1 MTTQPTLFIPHGGG
15 PCFFM
20 DWTMGPADTW
30 DKTAA
35 YLKGLIDS
43 LPQRPD
49 AILVI
54 SAHWEEPEFTVS
66 VAPNPPMLYD
76 YFGFPPHTYLL
87 KFPAK
92 GSAALSDRVVELM
105 TEAGIPV
112 RTDAER
118 GYDHGVFVPL
128 LVALPEADIPVVPMS
143 VKTNLDP
150 GDHLA
155 LGRALA
161 PLRDENVLIVGSG
174 MSYHNMRAFNTPRA
188 TPGSETF
195 DAFLTNVV
203 RDPDP
208 EARWDALLHWS
219 EGPMAR
225 DAHPPAAEEHLLPLM
240 VAAGAGGDAPGRRD
254 FSDIVMNARI
264 SAYRFG

>member
-30 DKTAA
+30 DKTET
-35 YLKGLIDS
+35 YLRGLIDT

-54 SAHWEEPEFTVS
+54 TAHWEEPEFTVS
-66 VAPNPPMLYD
+66 IAPEPPMLFD
-76 YFGFPPHTYLL
+76 YYGFPQHTYELS
-87 KFPAK
+87 FPAK
-92 GSAALSDRVVELM
+92 GSAALSQRAVELL
-105 TEAGIPV
+105 TAAGIPV
-112 RTDAER
+112 RTDAQR

-128 LVALPEADIPVVPMS
+128 LVAMPEADIPVVPMS
-143 VKTNLDP
+143 VKANLDP
-150 GDHLA
+150 EDHLA
-155 LGRALA
+155 LGKALA
-161 PLRDENVLIVGSG
+161 PLRDENVLIIGSG
-174 MSYHNMRAFNTPRA
+174 MSYHNMRAFNTPMA
-188 TPGSETF
+188 TPASEIF
-195 DAFLTNVV
+195 DAFLTDVV
-203 RDPDP
+203 RMGDPI
-208 EARWDALLHWS
+208 ERWNGLKAWDT
-219 EGPMAR
+219 GPKAR